1 MWKAEHR
8 KGCENEGD
16 LRDSEKQKLVLDAQ
30 ENGKSMILDDKR
42 CNMIGR
48 LRAGDD
54 PCCRDL

>member
-1 MWKAEHR
+1 M
-8 KGCENEGD
+8 
-16 LRDSEKQKLVLDAQ
+16 RDSEKQKLVLDAL
-30 ENGKSMILDDKR
+30 ENGKPVILDEEK